1 MRKPAK
7 DPATAPGTA
16 PKLVAGFTK
25 APESD
30 KGEALARLVIHPA
43 ANAAVVMQKFCS
55 PFGEQDLS
63 SLVTALNEAT
73 GQIEAGNLIPVEA
86 MLFNQAHALQA
97 VFMNLARRAAANM
110 GEHMSATESYMRLA
124 LKAQSQCRA
133 TLETLAAIKNP
144 PTIFA
149 RQANINNG
157 GQQQVVNGAQAQ
169 GGGSPAPAP
178 ARETQPE
185 QSKLLEASHGER
197 LDFGTQG
204 TAGGTHQELAPVGA
218 VNRADKRNR

>member
-7 DPATAPGTA
+7 EPATAPGTA
-16 PKLVAGFTK
+16 PKLVAEFTK
-25 APESD
+25 APDSD

-43 ANAAVVMQKFCS
+43 ANAAVAMKEFCS
-55 PFGEQDLS
+55 PFGEQDLG

-73 GQIEAGNLIPVEA
+73 GQVVAGNLTPVEA
-86 MLFNQAHALQA
+86 MLFNQAHTLQA

-110 GEHMSATESYMRLA
+110 GEHLGATESYMRLA

-144 PTIFA
+144 PVVFA

-157 GQQQVVNGAQAQ
+157 GQQQVNNGAQGTGA
-169 GGGSPAPAP
+169 GSPAPAP
-178 ARETQPE
+178 ASNSATEPN
-185 QSKLLEASHGER
+185 KLLEASHGER
-197 LDFGTQG
+197 LDFGAQ
-204 TAGGTHQELAPVGA
+204 TAAGRTHQDLEPVEA
-218 VNRADKRNR
+218 LNRPSN